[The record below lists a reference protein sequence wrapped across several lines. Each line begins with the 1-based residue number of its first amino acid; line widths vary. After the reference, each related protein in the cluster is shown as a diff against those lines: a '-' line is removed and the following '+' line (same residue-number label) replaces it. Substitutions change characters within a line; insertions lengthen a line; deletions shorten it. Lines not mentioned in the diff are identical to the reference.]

1 MNNLSLASTQKRA
14 PMSSP
19 SRITGGVLQR
29 KCDCGQHAS
38 GGECEECKKKKGMLQ
53 RESKGA
59 GPEVAPSIVHEV
71 LRSPGQPLDAQTRR
85 SMELRFGGHPAS
97 ITTGVVSN
105 STAGELQV
113 GSADS
118 PCEREADQTADR
130 VVSRSEK
137 SGGGFRHDF
146 SGIRVHADDR
156 AGEAA
161 RAVNAQAFTVGQD
174 LVFGTG
180 RYAPTSSDGKR
191 LLAHE
196 LTHSLQQHSEP
207 HLRRTLSV
215 DPSLAPGAPPTD
227 PSASLTPATRF
238 SMMDSLVQ
246 KICPK
251 FHVTSSGVVES
262 ATLQSFSPDSLA
274 KGSHGTGCCCLNI
287 LTEAPTP
294 WTIEVSSIVGA
305 RTDTAGHRVFLNP
318 TNTPLEF
325 GAFTA
330 SNKMAIQGPVSD
342 IGHELCGH
350 AALTEINAHP
360 QVPAGTSHSKLRLT
374 QDIHDPTV
382 GIENKI
388 SEEQGVPAS
397 DLRGLARSGSHRGE
411 SVDKL
416 TIEKFAFDKTAIPS
430 SEQSKI
436 DFAAQYIHTP
446 SAGED
451 EFVGIRGHS
460 DNVGSPAAK
469 QAVSAGRAK
478 NVESALKSK
487 GVPATITRTDLGLST
502 MPRFNPVEGVS
513 DTQPPPPPKDADP
526 ANWRRVE
533 IFMSSMPAGRQVV
546 PGGPPTV
553 TSHTQNPNVAALKRP
568 PSAGG
573 TTDACIRKLVEGAY
587 P

>member
-1 MNNLSLASTQKRA
+1 MSNPSLL
-14 PMSSP
+14 SSP
-19 SRITGGVLQR
+19 KLTRISSSSRIAGAILQR
-29 KCDCGQHAS
+29 KCDCGQHTG
-38 GGECEECKKKKGMLQ
+38 GGECEECKKKNGMLQ
-53 RESKGA
+53 RESKAA
-59 GPEVAPSIVHEV
+59 GPDVAPPIVHEV
-71 LRSPGQPLDAQTRR
+71 LRSPGKQLEAQTRR
-85 SMELRFGGHPAS
+85 SMETRFGHYRSDIKTSGVS
-97 ITTGVVSN
+97 STGV
-105 STAGELQV
+105 GELRV
-113 GSADS
+113 GSSDS
-118 PCEREADQTADR
+118 PYEREADQTAER
-130 VVSRSEK
+130 VVSSEK

-161 RAVNAQAFTVGQD
+161 RAVKAQAFTVGQD

-180 RYAPTSSDGKR
+180 RYAPTSSDGQR

-207 HLRRTLSV
+207 RVRRTLSV
-215 DPSLAPGAPPTD
+215 DPNLAPNAPPTD

-246 KICPK
+246 KLCPK
-251 FHVTSSGVVES
+251 FHVNSSGVVES
-262 ATLQSFSPDSLA
+262 ATQQSFSPDGLA

-287 LTEAPTP
+287 LVEAPTP

-325 GAFTA
+325 GAFTG
-330 SNKMAIQGPVSD
+330 SNKLAIQGPVSD

-360 QVPAGTSHSKLRLT
+360 QVPTGTSHSKMRLT

-382 GIENKI
+382 RIENKI
-388 SEEQGVPAS
+388 SEEQGVPAG

-416 TIEKFAFDKTAIPS
+416 TIEKFPFNVASIPS

-460 DNVGSPAAK
+460 DSVGSPRAK
-469 QAVSAGRAK
+469 QAVSEGRAK

-487 GVPATITRTDLGLST
+487 GVPATTTRADLGLPT

-513 DTQPPPPPKDADP
+513 DTQPPAPPKDADP

-546 PGGPPTV
+546 PVGAPTV
-553 TSHTQNPNVAALKRP
+553 TAHTQNPNVAALKGT
-568 PSAGG
+568 PSAPG
-573 TTDACIRKLVEGAY
+573 TTDACVRKLVEGAY

>member
-1 MNNLSLASTQKRA
+1 VTKPLPLPARSSRGNSLSPISAV
-14 PMSSP
+14 M
-19 SRITGGVLQR
+19 QR
-29 KCDCGQHAS
+29 KCGCGQHTG
-38 GGECEECKKKKGMLQ
+38 GGECEECKKKKEMLQ
-53 RESKGA
+53 RKSNASQEPG
-59 GPEVAPSIVHEV
+59 VAPPIVNDV
-71 LRSPGQPLDAQTRR
+71 LHSPGQQLDLKTQRY
-85 SMELRFGGHPAS
+85 MESRFEPDSNYAGPQIDKSAGGSDLRIGAADDPA
-97 ITTGVVSN
+97 
-105 STAGELQV
+105 EK
-113 GSADS
+113 
-118 PCEREADQTADR
+118 EADR
-130 VVSRSEK
+130 VADRAVRGPEFY
-137 SGGGFRHDF
+137 GARFRQDF

-156 AGEAA
+156 SAEAA
-161 RAVNAQAFTVGQD
+161 HAVNAEAFTVGQHV
-174 LVFGTG
+174 VFGAG
-180 RYAPTSSDGKR
+180 RYAPTSMQGKH

-196 LTHSLQQHSEP
+196 LTHSLQQHSGRQ
-207 HLRRTLSV
+207 LRRSLSV
-215 DPSLAPGAPPTD
+215 DPNLAPGAPPAD
-227 PSASLTPATRF
+227 PSASLTPAQRF
-238 SMMDSLVQ
+238 TMMDSLIQ
-246 KICPK
+246 KLCPK
-251 FHVTSSGVVES
+251 FHVNNTGVVES
-262 ATLQSFSPDSLA
+262 ASLQSFSPDSLA
-274 KGSHGTGCCCLNI
+274 KGSHGTGCCCVNI

-294 WTIEVSSIVGA
+294 WTIEVSSVVGA
-305 RTDTAGHRVFLNP
+305 QTDTAGHRVFLNP
-318 TNTPLEF
+318 TDTPLEF

-360 QVPAGTSHSKLRLT
+360 QVPPGTSHSKLRLT
-374 QDIHDPTV
+374 QDIHDPTIR
-382 GIENKI
+382 IENKI

-469 QAVSAGRAK
+469 QAVSVGRAK

-487 GVPATITRTDLGLST
+487 GVPATITPTDLGLST
-502 MPRFNPVEGVS
+502 MPRFNPVEGVG

-533 IFMSSMPAGRQVV
+533 IFMSSKPAGRQVV
-546 PGGPPTV
+546 PGGAPTV

-573 TTDACIRKLVEGAY
+573 TTDECVRKLVEGAY